1 MIRCVN
7 IQLDLNTAR
16 INKDKGELMFEIFYK
31 GSLIG
36 RTKNKDKIKGIV
48 TRYFNISVTN
58 YSYAIG
64 LIKEHINIVYN
75 D

>member
-1 MIRCVN
+1 
-7 IQLDLNTAR
+7 
-16 INKDKGELMFEIFYK
+16 MFEIFYK
-31 GSLIG
+31 GDLIG

-48 TRYFNISVTN
+48 TRYFNLSVVN

>member
-48 TRYFNISVTN
+48 TRYFNLSVVN